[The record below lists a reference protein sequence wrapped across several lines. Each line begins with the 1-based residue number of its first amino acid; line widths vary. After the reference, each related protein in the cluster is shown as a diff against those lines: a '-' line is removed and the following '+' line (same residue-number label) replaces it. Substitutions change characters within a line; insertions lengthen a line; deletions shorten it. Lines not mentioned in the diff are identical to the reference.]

1 MRRRSSGQSALWLA
15 SLHQTG
21 NDLQEDLTARGSEPL
36 NRRSFLRVEE
46 GSLSRTLAFACG
58 HGYAQEEYAVQ
69 IDRDV
74 SVGHAD
80 LRRLLPAAAAAAAA
94 ALAEQCVAGIVRVV
108 AAGRPGAR
116 CLLVTTALNSS
127 SREHER
133 RRQIGWQL
141 SCMR

>member
-1 MRRRSSGQSALWLA
+1 
-15 SLHQTG
+15 
-21 NDLQEDLTARGSEPL
+21 
-36 NRRSFLRVEE
+36 VEE

-80 LRRLLPAAAAAAAA
+80 LRRLLPAAAAAAAV
-94 ALAEQCVAGIVRVV
+94 ALAERCVAGIVRVV

-127 SREHER
+127 SREHAR
-133 RRQIGWQL
+133 RRQIGWQTQLHAVINIAAIFADRKL
-141 SCMR
+141 SSSRAYVDISASCYCRS